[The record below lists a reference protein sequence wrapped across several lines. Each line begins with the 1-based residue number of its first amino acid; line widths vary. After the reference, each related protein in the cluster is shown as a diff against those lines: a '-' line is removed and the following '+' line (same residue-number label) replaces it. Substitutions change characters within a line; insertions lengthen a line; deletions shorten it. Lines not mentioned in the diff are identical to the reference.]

1 MGGGSYGGYLALLI
15 AKIAPWYVDGVID
28 NSGTVLPLL
37 ECIIGKDLSRPE
49 FFFSDLN
56 KLVGMFI
63 KTYWTRED
71 ERLSYFF
78 TNENYMIR
86 SLLNSSHLT
95 IQASVN
101 KNIILVSYH
110 SLKDPFNTAKDKQTL
125 FLAYKELGY
134 DATLHLI
141 KDESEI
147 DGRFIKD
154 LNHGM
159 RITDKALF
167 RKELPLMLEKLQKRK
182 SFMQENSISYD
193 DEKDIKAIVFIVGGF
208 GANANISFLD
218 FDREY
223 IAKNF
228 DVVVV
233 HVFYHCFCARQS
245 IDQKYNPKLIP
256 NQDDLER
263 VNGILKNIN
272 LGHLSVNKDNF
283 EQIIPLIE
291 QKVNKMKQA
300 GLVDESQKI
309 ELSCDFIPPNG
320 DYQNYGIMAAIDHIN
335 ALKDLVKRFP
345 KFADL
350 PKIYGGGSYGGYLAL
365 LIAKIAPWYVDGVID
380 NSGVCLPFL
389 ACILGREMN
398 QGEFYFE
405 GSGYRLYC
413 FVYKYWNRNMN
424 SSYYFGDE
432 NYLIRAILNSNHL
445 QIQSNLNKN
454 TIFVSYHSI
463 QDMGAP
469 VQNKIELYK
478 CYQELGYDATLHLI
492 KDENDI
498 DGRFVKSL
506 EHGLRMT
513 DRALFRKELPLMLE
527 KLQGRK
533 SFMQENSISYPC
545 GNKVF
550 VFKDLED
557 KFELEMIN

>member
-1 MGGGSYGGYLALLI
+1 MLINQSFEIDSCDDVELNIKRTSKLEYRISYDDEKEIKAIVFIIGGYGANANIYFLDSYRNYIAKNFDVVAVHVFYHCFCQRRSDVEKYSTLADFTKDDLKLIEKVLRKYNIPCDQLANNTVVSHCEYLSEIMTELKMLNRLPYDFEERLSATFIPSRGEYQNFGIMAAIDHINALKDLVKRFPEFADLPKIYGGGSYGGYLALLI

-167 RKELPLMLEKLQKRK
+167 RKELPLMLEKLQ
-182 SFMQENSISYD
+182 
-193 DEKDIKAIVFIVGGF
+193 
-208 GANANISFLD
+208 
-218 FDREY
+218 
-223 IAKNF
+223 
-228 DVVVV
+228 
-233 HVFYHCFCARQS
+233 
-245 IDQKYNPKLIP
+245 
-256 NQDDLER
+256 
-263 VNGILKNIN
+263 
-272 LGHLSVNKDNF
+272 
-283 EQIIPLIE
+283 
-291 QKVNKMKQA
+291 
-300 GLVDESQKI
+300 
-309 ELSCDFIPPNG
+309 
-320 DYQNYGIMAAIDHIN
+320 
-335 ALKDLVKRFP
+335 
-345 KFADL
+345 
-350 PKIYGGGSYGGYLAL
+350 
-365 LIAKIAPWYVDGVID
+365 
-380 NSGVCLPFL
+380 
-389 ACILGREMN
+389 
-398 QGEFYFE
+398 
-405 GSGYRLYC
+405 
-413 FVYKYWNRNMN
+413 
-424 SSYYFGDE
+424 
-432 NYLIRAILNSNHL
+432 
-445 QIQSNLNKN
+445 
-454 TIFVSYHSI
+454 
-463 QDMGAP
+463 
-469 VQNKIELYK
+469 
-478 CYQELGYDATLHLI
+478 
-492 KDENDI
+492 
-498 DGRFVKSL
+498 
-506 EHGLRMT
+506 
-513 DRALFRKELPLMLE
+513 
-527 KLQGRK
+527 GRK

-550 VFKDLED
+550 IFKDVENQL
-557 KFELEMIN
+557 KLIIN

>member
-1 MGGGSYGGYLALLI
+1 MLINQTFEIDSCDDVELNIKRTSKLEYRISYDDEKDIKAIVFVIGGYGANANISFLDFDREYIAKNFDVVVVHVFYHCFCARQSIDQKYNPKLIPNQDDLERVNGILKNINLGHLSVNKDNFEQIIPLIEQKVNKMKQAGLVDESQKIELSCDFIPPNGDYQNYGIMAAIDHINALKDLVKRFPKLADLPKIYGGGSYGGYLALLI

-167 RKELPLMLEKLQKRK
+167 RKELPLMLEKLQ
-182 SFMQENSISYD
+182 
-193 DEKDIKAIVFIVGGF
+193 
-208 GANANISFLD
+208 
-218 FDREY
+218 
-223 IAKNF
+223 
-228 DVVVV
+228 
-233 HVFYHCFCARQS
+233 
-245 IDQKYNPKLIP
+245 
-256 NQDDLER
+256 
-263 VNGILKNIN
+263 
-272 LGHLSVNKDNF
+272 
-283 EQIIPLIE
+283 
-291 QKVNKMKQA
+291 
-300 GLVDESQKI
+300 
-309 ELSCDFIPPNG
+309 
-320 DYQNYGIMAAIDHIN
+320 
-335 ALKDLVKRFP
+335 
-345 KFADL
+345 
-350 PKIYGGGSYGGYLAL
+350 
-365 LIAKIAPWYVDGVID
+365 
-380 NSGVCLPFL
+380 
-389 ACILGREMN
+389 
-398 QGEFYFE
+398 
-405 GSGYRLYC
+405 
-413 FVYKYWNRNMN
+413 
-424 SSYYFGDE
+424 
-432 NYLIRAILNSNHL
+432 
-445 QIQSNLNKN
+445 
-454 TIFVSYHSI
+454 
-463 QDMGAP
+463 
-469 VQNKIELYK
+469 
-478 CYQELGYDATLHLI
+478 
-492 KDENDI
+492 
-498 DGRFVKSL
+498 
-506 EHGLRMT
+506 
-513 DRALFRKELPLMLE
+513 
-527 KLQGRK
+527 GRK

-550 VFKDLED
+550 TFKDVGD
-557 KFELEMIN
+557 KFELEIKD

>member
-1 MGGGSYGGYLALLI
+1 MLI
-15 AKIAPWYVDGVID
+15 NQTFEID
-28 NSGTVLPLL
+28 SCDDV
-37 ECIIGKDLSRPE
+37 
-49 FFFSDLN
+49 
-56 KLVGMFI
+56 
-63 KTYWTRED
+63 
-71 ERLSYFF
+71 
-78 TNENYMIR
+78 
-86 SLLNSSHLT
+86 
-95 IQASVN
+95 
-101 KNIILVSYH
+101 
-110 SLKDPFNTAKDKQTL
+110 
-125 FLAYKELGY
+125 ELG
-134 DATLHLI
+134 I
-141 KDESEI
+141 KRTS
-147 DGRFIKD
+147 K
-154 LNHGM
+154 
-159 RITDKALF
+159 
-167 RKELPLMLEKLQKRK
+167 LEYR
-182 SFMQENSISYD
+182 ISYD

-350 PKIYGGGSYGGYLAL
+350 PKIYGGGSYGGYLSL

-380 NSGVCLPFL
+380 NSGSALPPL
-389 ACILGREMN
+389 NYILGREMEHSYGDYYEDFPHN
-398 QGEFYFE
+398 RIIFFLKTHWTRKENSPYF
-405 GSGYRLYC
+405 
-413 FVYKYWNRNMN
+413 FNN
-424 SSYYFGDE
+424 E
-432 NYLIRAILNSNHL
+432 NYFIRTL
-445 QIQSNLNKN
+445 LNKDHLILQSQKN
-454 TIFVSYHSI
+454 KNIIYVSYHSDKDPLTPANFKQQTMQI
-463 QDMGAP
+463 L
-469 VQNKIELYK
+469 KI
-478 CYQELGYDATLHLI
+478 LGYDVSLNLI
-492 KDENDI
+492 DENKI
-498 DGRFVKSL
+498 DGKFIKNL
-506 EHGLRMT
+506 DHGCGIP
-513 DRALFRKELPLMLE
+513 DKALFRKELPLMLE
-527 KLQGRK
+527 KLQKRK

-550 VFKDLED
+550 IFKDVGD
-557 KFELEMIN
+557 KFELVIKD

>member
-1 MGGGSYGGYLALLI
+1 MLI
-15 AKIAPWYVDGVID
+15 
-28 NSGTVLPLL
+28 N
-37 ECIIGKDLSRPE
+37 
-49 FFFSDLN
+49 
-56 KLVGMFI
+56 
-63 KTYWTRED
+63 
-71 ERLSYFF
+71 
-78 TNENYMIR
+78 
-86 SLLNSSHLT
+86 
-95 IQASVN
+95 
-101 KNIILVSYH
+101 
-110 SLKDPFNTAKDKQTL
+110 QT
-125 FLAYKELGY
+125 F
-134 DATLHLI
+134 
-141 KDESEI
+141 EI
-147 DGRFIKD
+147 DSCDDVELNIK
-154 LNHGM
+154 
-159 RITDKALF
+159 RTSK
-167 RKELPLMLEKLQKRK
+167 LEYR
-182 SFMQENSISYD
+182 ISYD
-193 DEKDIKAIVFIVGGF
+193 DEKDIKAIVFVIGGY

-233 HVFYHCFCARQS
+233 HVFYHCFCARISNNKKYSAS
-245 IDQKYNPKLIP
+245 ISFMEEDLLSLSKILLDFGINPQNLDCKNSTKYYELLIQHIITLKSQGKLAQ
-256 NQDDLER
+256 NY
-263 VNGILKNIN
+263 
-272 LGHLSVNKDNF
+272 
-283 EQIIPLIE
+283 
-291 QKVNKMKQA
+291 QA
-300 GLVDESQKI
+300 KFTST
-309 ELSCDFIPPNG
+309 FIPPNG

-350 PKIYGGGSYGGYLAL
+350 PKIYGGGSYGGYLSL

>member
-1 MGGGSYGGYLALLI
+1 MLI
-15 AKIAPWYVDGVID
+15 
-28 NSGTVLPLL
+28 N
-37 ECIIGKDLSRPE
+37 
-49 FFFSDLN
+49 
-56 KLVGMFI
+56 
-63 KTYWTRED
+63 
-71 ERLSYFF
+71 
-78 TNENYMIR
+78 
-86 SLLNSSHLT
+86 
-95 IQASVN
+95 
-101 KNIILVSYH
+101 
-110 SLKDPFNTAKDKQTL
+110 QT
-125 FLAYKELGY
+125 F
-134 DATLHLI
+134 
-141 KDESEI
+141 EI
-147 DGRFIKD
+147 DSCDDVELNIK
-154 LNHGM
+154 
-159 RITDKALF
+159 RTSK
-167 RKELPLMLEKLQKRK
+167 LEYR
-182 SFMQENSISYD
+182 ISYD

-228 DVVVV
+228 NVVVI

-263 VNGILKNIN
+263 INGILKNIN
-272 LGHLSVNKDNF
+272 LGHLS
-283 EQIIPLIE
+283 
-291 QKVNKMKQA
+291 VNKMKQA

-320 DYQNYGIMAAIDHIN
+320 DYQNFGIMAAIDHIN

-350 PKIYGGGSYGGYLAL
+350 PKIYGGGSYGGYLSL
-365 LIAKIAPWYVDGVID
+365 LIAKIAPWYVDGVVD
-380 NSGVCLPFL
+380 NSGSALPPL
-389 ACILGREMN
+389 NYILGREMN

-445 QIQSNLNKN
+445 KIQANIDSD
-454 TIFVSYHSI
+454 IVFSSYHSL
-463 QDMGAP
+463 QDTRASA
-469 VQNKIELYK
+469 QNKIELYK

-492 KDENDI
+492 KDENDV
-498 DGRFVKSL
+498 DGRFIKSL

-513 DRALFRKELPLMLE
+513 DKALFRKELPLMLE

-533 SFMQENSISYPC
+533 SFMRENSISYPC

-550 VFKDLED
+550 AFKDVGD
-557 KFELEMIN
+557 KFKLEIKD

>member
-1 MGGGSYGGYLALLI
+1 MLI
-15 AKIAPWYVDGVID
+15 
-28 NSGTVLPLL
+28 N
-37 ECIIGKDLSRPE
+37 
-49 FFFSDLN
+49 
-56 KLVGMFI
+56 
-63 KTYWTRED
+63 
-71 ERLSYFF
+71 
-78 TNENYMIR
+78 
-86 SLLNSSHLT
+86 
-95 IQASVN
+95 
-101 KNIILVSYH
+101 
-110 SLKDPFNTAKDKQTL
+110 QT
-125 FLAYKELGY
+125 F
-134 DATLHLI
+134 
-141 KDESEI
+141 EI
-147 DGRFIKD
+147 DSCDDVELNIK
-154 LNHGM
+154 
-159 RITDKALF
+159 RTSK
-167 RKELPLMLEKLQKRK
+167 LEYR
-182 SFMQENSISYD
+182 ISYD
-193 DEKDIKAIVFIVGGF
+193 DKKEMKAIVFIIGGY

-233 HVFYHCFCARQS
+233 HVFYHCFCHRRS
-245 IDQKYNPKLIP
+245 NIEKYSAITMFAEEDIP
-256 NQDDLER
+256 NLSQALFDMGINMNVNLE
-263 VNGILKNIN
+263 NAYQSYELLNEYIGKLK
-272 LGHLSVNKDNF
+272 LEGKLTQ
-283 EQIIPLIE
+283 EY
-291 QKVNKMKQA
+291 QA
-300 GLVDESQKI
+300 KFTST
-309 ELSCDFIPPNG
+309 FIPPNG
-320 DYQNYGIMAAIDHIN
+320 DYQNYGIMPAIDHIN

-432 NYLIRAILNSNHL
+432 NYLIRAVLNSNHL

>member
-1 MGGGSYGGYLALLI
+1 MLI
-15 AKIAPWYVDGVID
+15 
-28 NSGTVLPLL
+28 N
-37 ECIIGKDLSRPE
+37 
-49 FFFSDLN
+49 
-56 KLVGMFI
+56 
-63 KTYWTRED
+63 
-71 ERLSYFF
+71 
-78 TNENYMIR
+78 
-86 SLLNSSHLT
+86 
-95 IQASVN
+95 
-101 KNIILVSYH
+101 
-110 SLKDPFNTAKDKQTL
+110 QT
-125 FLAYKELGY
+125 F
-134 DATLHLI
+134 
-141 KDESEI
+141 EI
-147 DGRFIKD
+147 DSCDDVELNIK
-154 LNHGM
+154 
-159 RITDKALF
+159 RTSK
-167 RKELPLMLEKLQKRK
+167 LEYR
-182 SFMQENSISYD
+182 ISYD
-193 DEKDIKAIVFIVGGF
+193 DEKEIKAIVFIIGGY
-208 GANANISFLD
+208 GANANIYFLD
-218 FDREY
+218 SYRNY

-228 DVVVV
+228 DVVAV
-233 HVFYHCFCARQS
+233 HVFYHCFCQRRSDVEKYSTLADFTKDDLKLIEKVLR
-245 IDQKYNPKLIP
+245 KYNIP
-256 NQDDLER
+256 CDQLANNTVVSHCEYLSEIMTELKMLNRLPYDFEER
-263 VNGILKNIN
+263 
-272 LGHLSVNKDNF
+272 LS
-283 EQIIPLIE
+283 
-291 QKVNKMKQA
+291 A
-300 GLVDESQKI
+300 T
-309 ELSCDFIPPNG
+309 FIPSRG
-320 DYQNYGIMAAIDHIN
+320 EYQNFGIMAAIDHIN
-335 ALKDLVKRFP
+335 ALKDLIKRFP
-345 KFADL
+345 KLADL

>member
-1 MGGGSYGGYLALLI
+1 MLI
-15 AKIAPWYVDGVID
+15 
-28 NSGTVLPLL
+28 NQS
-37 ECIIGKDLSRPE
+37 
-49 FFFSDLN
+49 F
-56 KLVGMFI
+56 
-63 KTYWTRED
+63 
-71 ERLSYFF
+71 
-78 TNENYMIR
+78 
-86 SLLNSSHLT
+86 
-95 IQASVN
+95 
-101 KNIILVSYH
+101 
-110 SLKDPFNTAKDKQTL
+110 
-125 FLAYKELGY
+125 
-134 DATLHLI
+134 
-141 KDESEI
+141 EI
-147 DGRFIKD
+147 DSCDDVELNIK
-154 LNHGM
+154 
-159 RITDKALF
+159 RTSK
-167 RKELPLMLEKLQKRK
+167 LEYR
-182 SFMQENSISYD
+182 ISYD
-193 DEKDIKAIVFIVGGF
+193 DEKEIKAIVFIIGGY
-208 GANANISFLD
+208 GANANIYFLD
-218 FDREY
+218 SYRNY

-228 DVVVV
+228 DVVTIN
-233 HVFYHCFCARQS
+233 VFYHCFCQRRS
-245 IDQKYNPKLIP
+245 DVEKYSAYKYFQEEDIENIKNLLNQFHFSYGEINNDNALFLANSLVKHVENLKMQNKL
-256 NQDDLER
+256 D
-263 VNGILKNIN
+263 
-272 LGHLSVNKDNF
+272 HNF
-283 EQIIPLIE
+283 KL
-291 QKVNKMKQA
+291 NFT
-300 GLVDESQKI
+300 ST
-309 ELSCDFIPPNG
+309 FIPPNG

-350 PKIYGGGSYGGYLAL
+350 PKIYGGGSYGGYLSL

-432 NYLIRAILNSNHL
+432 NYLIRAVLNSNHL